1 MNIWKLW
8 RPRITTTGQV
18 TAVRTYRGMI
28 YVRFTTPMRIEV
40 ATFIDY
46 SGRELKRL
54 QAALKSSETV
64 RVKY

>member
-18 TAVRTYRGMI
+18 TAVRTYRGRI
-28 YVRFTTPMRIEV
+28 YVRFTTPMRVEV
-40 ATFIDY
+40 STLIDY
-46 SGRELKRL
+46 SAPELKRL
-54 QAALKSSETV
+54 QAALKSGETV